1 MKKYLFVFLFLTA
14 ANADAELN
22 KWVDE
27 QGKVHYSARP
37 PVGVD
42 ATKMRSASPPASAPA
57 PSKSY
62 VEREAELKKARQSK
76 TEAEASAA
84 QQQANTETKKANCIA
99 AQQALRSLQQ
109 DGRIVE
115 YDEKGERRFVA
126 DDERSQRIATERQEI
141 EKWCK

>member
-27 QGKVHYSARP
+27 QGKVHYSDRP

-62 VEREAELKKARQSK
+62 VEREVELRKARQSQ
-76 TEAEASAA
+76 AETAASSAL
-84 QQQANTETKKANCIA
+84 QQSNAEIEKANCNA
-99 AQQALRSLQQ
+99 ARQTLRSLQQ
-109 DGRIVE
+109 EGRIVE
-115 YDEKGERRFVA
+115 YDEQGERRYLE
-126 DDERSQRIATERQEI
+126 DDERQRRIAEAQADIGKSR
-141 EKWCK
+141 K